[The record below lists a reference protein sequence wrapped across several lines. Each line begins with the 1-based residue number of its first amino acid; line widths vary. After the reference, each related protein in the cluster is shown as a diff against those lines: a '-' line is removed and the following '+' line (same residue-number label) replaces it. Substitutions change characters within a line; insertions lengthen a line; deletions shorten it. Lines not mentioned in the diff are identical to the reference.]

1 MALSSK
7 LRCPITGSS
16 TGFGRAMTELVLAN
30 GDIAVATLRTPSAL
44 DELTTKYSKD
54 KLLVLKL
61 DVAKPEETKAAF
73 AAALAHFGRIDA
85 VFNNAAYSIFGEAEA
100 MSDAVAREMFDVNL
114 WGAIAVSK
122 EAIRVFREVNQPAG
136 GRLLNVSSSAGI
148 DPVPG
153 LAHYG
158 AAKSALIA
166 FTEGLAKEVD
176 PAWNI
181 KIIVVAP
188 GAFSTPAL
196 SKITPIPPHPA
207 YEKQL
212 ATTRA
217 LFSMDY
223 FPGMQDPVKGV
234 EVLYRIA
241 ALPDPPVFLPLGVDA
256 VEMAKKKSEERAK
269 AIEVA
274 APWSEELRVEP
285 SHLEAINA

>member
-1 MALSSK
+1 
-7 LRCPITGSS
+7 
-16 TGFGRAMTELVLAN
+16 MTELVLAN

-158 AAKSALIA
+158 AAKSGECVMLATMFVSRSHRWAIALIA

-181 KIIVVAP
+181 KVSVQPLLIHRQSIAFLLIVRSADHRCRTRGLLHAGALQDHPNPAAP
-188 GAFSTPAL
+188 RLREAVG
-196 SKITPIPPHPA
+196 HH
-207 YEKQL
+207 
-212 ATTRA
+212 TRA
-217 LFSMDY
+217 LLHGLLPRDAGSREGSRG
-223 FPGMQDPVKGV
+223 PLQDCCSARPAG
-234 EVLYRIA
+234 IPA
-241 ALPDPPVFLPLGVDA
+241 ARSG
-256 VEMAKKKSEERAK
+256 RG
-269 AIEVA
+269 
-274 APWSEELRVEP
+274 
-285 SHLEAINA
+285 